1 LCSKTKKEKNDFF
14 TKKMKNPFF
23 LLALRKEPHRS
34 PLQYA
39 RRYFADALYVQ
50 RRWVCFLPA
59 PQHLQA

>member
-1 LCSKTKKEKNDFF
+1 
-14 TKKMKNPFF
+14 MKNPFF

-50 RRWVCFLPA
+50 RRWVCFLPV